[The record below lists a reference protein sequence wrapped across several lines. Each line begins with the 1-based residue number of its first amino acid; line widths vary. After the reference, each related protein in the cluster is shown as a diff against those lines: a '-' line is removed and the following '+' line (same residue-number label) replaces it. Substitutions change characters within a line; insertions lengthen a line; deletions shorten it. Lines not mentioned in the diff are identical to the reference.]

1 MTCGQQLL
9 SPTSTWRRRV
19 ALAAGAATL
28 LAAALAVGT
37 GPAGAAP
44 GGEDD
49 QRDRTAQQLRVC
61 DPTAC
66 YVAWRV
72 VDSDHD
78 GVSDADELMAGTDPH
93 DARSRPGLQVVADL
107 GARRE
112 LPSFEAGRGSFVLFP
127 PEIVE
132 MRSKDRPDL
141 LGAFPMFSR
150 KDAATRLGISADQM
164 AASGVDPART
174 GMTIG
179 LDRPGKEGGGLPG
192 VQVAGIDVGL
202 ISAGTDP
209 PQGTVAHGGVKG
221 SYRTS
226 DSSVAT
232 EYADGSRDVVTD
244 QGGGFHS
251 IQHTASDGSPGN
263 TTDIHSSSHKD
274 GDTTIFTED
283 RQVTDP
289 GGNVIS
295 TSYSESHVYGDGA
308 MSEITVV
315 NEYVRDAD
323 GNVVGTV
330 VTTTTSYISA
340 DGEYGSGS
348 KTVEECD
355 TGGSCVEVS
364 YEFEDSDT
372 VDTEEHVDPDAD
384 STGGGLVTFEVVDGV
399 LRTRGAA
406 ITVVQNW
413 EAPGD
418 PDHPEDPRRPGT
430 LILVDDEQA
439 LTYTILEAPRVTE
452 AQPEI
457 RSDLPNPL
465 EAAPPMGGGGGPCD
479 GLC

>member
-1 MTCGQQLL
+1 M
-9 SPTSTWRRRV
+9 
-19 ALAAGAATL
+19 ALAAGAASL
-28 LAAALAVGT
+28 LAAALAVGA
-37 GPAGAAP
+37 GPAGAGP
-44 GGEDD
+44 GGDGD
-49 QRDRTAQQLRVC
+49 QRDRRDRRDRTAQQLRVC

-66 YVAWRV
+66 YIAWRV

-107 GARRE
+107 GAKQA

-132 MRSKDRPDL
+132 MRSTARPDL
-141 LGAFPMFSR
+141 LGAFPLFSR

-164 AASGVDPART
+164 AAAGVDPART

-179 LDRPGKEGGGLPG
+179 LDRPGKEGGLPG
-192 VQVAGIDVGL
+192 RRVAGIDVGL
-202 ISAGTDP
+202 ISAGTTP

-226 DSSVAT
+226 DGGVAT
-232 EYADGSRDVVTD
+232 EYRDGSKDVVTD
-244 QGGGFHS
+244 QGGGYHNS
-251 IQHTASDGSPGN
+251 QHVNSDGSKGN
-263 TTDIHSSSHKD
+263 STDIHSSSHKD
-274 GDTTIFTED
+274 GDTTVLTED

-289 GGNVIS
+289 GGNVLS
-295 TSYSESHVYGDGA
+295 TSYSESHVYGDGS
-308 MSEITVV
+308 MSKITVV
-315 NEYVRDAD
+315 NEYVRDGD

-330 VTTTTSYISA
+330 VTTTVSYISS
-340 DGEYGSGS
+340 DGEYGSEA

-355 TGGSCVEVS
+355 TGGNCTEVS

-384 STGGGLVTFEVVDGV
+384 STGGGVVTFEVVDGV

-406 ITVVQNW
+406 ITVVQGW
-413 EAPGD
+413 EAPGHD
-418 PDHPEDPRRPGT
+418 DAEDPQRRGT
-430 LILVDDEQA
+430 FILVDSEQA
-439 LTYTILEAPRVTE
+439 LTYSILEAPRVTE
-452 AQPEI
+452 AQPEV

-465 EAAPPMGGGGGPCD
+465 EAAPPLAGGGGPCE